1 MIFFFFKQKTAYE
14 MRISDWSSD
23 VCSSDLLPYGYRKWM
38 LVGNHFH
45 SIGLALKNS
54 DAEPMRGVIIA
65 ENLLDIG
72 RKLWEGPIINSLLA
86 SNVCENLSSVGRSE
100 ERRVG
105 KECVSTFR
113 SRWSPYH

>member
-1 MIFFFFKQKTAYE
+1 
-14 MRISDWSSD
+14 
-23 VCSSDLLPYGYRKWM
+23 M
-38 LVGNHFH
+38 LVCNHFH

-86 SNVCENLSSVGRSE
+86 SNVCENLSSVGIEITGEGGANVKVRGNRSE

-105 KECVSTFR
+105 KECVRTGQ
-113 SRWSPYH
+113 SRWSQYH